1 MKMFGSMDQILG
13 MIPGLKLSKNDRQM
27 ISHEGEKQFKRIEVF
42 IQSMTPEE
50 REHPELMNSSRKKR
64 IAAGSG
70 IPLHDINQYISQF
83 EQMRKM
89 MKGMSDFKSLMSK
102 NMGKMGAN
110 GAGKISMHQMMK
122 NMRRFR

>member
-1 MKMFGSMDQILG
+1 M
-13 MIPGLKLSKNDRQM
+13 SKDDRQR
-27 ISHEGEKQFKRIEVF
+27 ISHEGEKQFKKIEVF

-64 IAAGSG
+64 ISEGSG
-70 IPLHDINQYISQF
+70 IPLHDLNVFINQF

-89 MKGMSDFKSLMSK
+89 MKGFSDVKK
-102 NMGKMGAN
+102 NMGSMMGKMGQA
-110 GAGKISMHQMMK
+110 GAKLTAHQMMK

>member
-1 MKMFGSMDQILG
+1 
-13 MIPGLKLSKNDRQM
+13 M

-64 IAAGSG
+64 IAQGSG
-70 IPLHDINQYISQF
+70 IPIHDVNLFINQF

-89 MKGMSDFKSLMSK
+89 MKGMSDLKSS
-102 NMGKMGAN
+102 MGKMAGKFGAQ
-110 GAGKISMHQMMK
+110 GAGKLSMHQMMK
-122 NMRRFR
+122 NMRRFK